1 MSTAIAEQVISRL
14 RPEHAE
20 SPLENKSANKSTVNT
35 INREGTART
44 ADRDTYE
51 SPPNR
56 TACPTR
62 FRYYRSKEHN
72 HD

>member
-51 SPPNR
+51 SPQPDR
-56 TACPTR
+56 VSYAV
-62 FRYYRSKEHN
+62 SLLQIQGA
-72 HD
+72 